1 MSLPSSTYSSEIFNA
16 FKKIKA
22 KDYRTIVRFYEEHQ
36 LQILTLKYEERFE
49 LLIAY
54 IESLFET
61 GAYQKY
67 LDIVYD
73 AIEISIM
80 NNIKIHKGYNIF
92 QRLLFRKA
100 ASHYHLIQYDQAEHI
115 LKELVKICPSED
127 TYIRFLQKC
136 MRRQKPSYLKTAR
149 AFGIV
154 CFFVSAA
161 IILIEL
167 FYVRHFYQAYTS
179 IVELSRNLIFALG
192 CISIIAGE
200 SFYFWKTR
208 RFVHSFVK
216 KVKAEKLRKFHE
228 RRKKQPT
235 H

>member
-1 MSLPSSTYSSEIFNA
+1 MSLPTFTYSSELFNA

-22 KDYRTIVRFYEEHQ
+22 KDYRAIVRFYEEHQ
-36 LQILTLKYEERFE
+36 LQILTLEYEERFE

-61 GAYQKY
+61 GTYQKY
-67 LDIVYD
+67 LEIVDD

-100 ASHYHLIQYDQAEHI
+100 ACHYHLVQYDEAEHI

-127 TYIRFLQKC
+127 TYVRFLQKC
-136 MRRQKPSYLKTAR
+136 MRRQKPIYLKTAR

-167 FYVRHFYQAYTS
+167 FYVRHFHQTYTS
-179 IVELSRNLIFALG
+179 VVELSRNLILVLG
-192 CISIIAGE
+192 CVSIIAGE
-200 SFYFWKTR
+200 AFYYWKTR
-208 RFVHSFVK
+208 KFVYSFVK
-216 KVKAEKLRKFHE
+216 QVKAEKLRKFHE

>member
-1 MSLPSSTYSSEIFNA
+1 M
-16 FKKIKA
+16 
-22 KDYRTIVRFYEEHQ
+22 RFYEEHQ
-36 LQILTLKYEERFE
+36 LQILTLEYEERFE

-67 LDIVYD
+67 LDMVDD

-100 ASHYHLIQYDQAEHI
+100 ASHYHLVQYDQAEHI

-127 TYIRFLQKC
+127 TYARFLQKC
-136 MRRQKPSYLKTAR
+136 MRRQKPTFLKTAR

-154 CFFVSAA
+154 CFFVSA
-161 IILIEL
+161 IIIVAEL
-167 FYVRHFYQAYTS
+167 FYFRNFKEEYTT
-179 IVELSRNLIFALG
+179 IVELSRNIIFVLG
-192 CISIIAGE
+192 CLSIIAGE
-200 SFYFWKTR
+200 AFYFWKTR
-208 RFVHSFVK
+208 KFVHSFVK